1 MIVFVPVKDKR
12 VWARLEQ
19 NVQAA
24 LNFTPGSE
32 GGQQKIQ
39 EKVTPSRAVRHNSLR
54 TRQDT
59 VARYWET
66 LREIIRQ
73 MGRRLCKTESSV
85 RNR

>member
-32 GGQQKIQ
+32 GGRQKLQ
-39 EKVTPSRAVRHNSLR
+39 EKVAPSRAAWHNSLR

-59 VARYWET
+59 VARYW
-66 LREIIRQ
+66 RNVA
-73 MGRRLCKTESSV
+73 GKSSGKWAADSV
-85 RNR
+85 RPNLA